1 MKEHPNVT
9 HFFHHEDTKSAKR
22 NKLRVLRVSAMAPA
36 LLYLLHPYKS
46 FVANNKTGCRDYML
60 SKLLT
65 VSDSPLRLKH
75 FFLAEAG
82 A

>member
-1 MKEHPNVT
+1 MKAPQRYAFV
-9 HFFHHEDTKSAKR
+9 HHEDTKSTKK
-22 NKLRVLRVSAMAPA
+22 NKLRVLRLGNGSCITLPPAPI
-36 LLYLLHPYKS
+36 PS
-46 FVANNKTGCRDYML
+46 FMANNTTGCRDYMP